1 MANKVFNDMTKKYTS
16 TLQSALQAEYNNN
29 NNVGEVQLFQGMI
42 DYFEN
47 RPQCTAIK
55 THQHYVEYSNPVVR
69 CEISDILFVS
79 YSRHFPWMKIN
90 FLQAKKADFKS
101 TKEGL
106 ILNNT
111 KLKFGIAKNQY
122 DLLKNRPQINPLQT
136 GLPKDILNSACNSS
150 ITSYGVF
157 YNNPTRGNA
166 VNVEFAFEITD
177 LLHPTP
183 KVTSACFGTI
193 DTLYGC
199 ICNCKTYHH
208 PLCCYCYPYHPWE
221 RRNLLTTIDTSTFED
236 ALFNFQI
243 GSFVDNR
250 TAVVLSTA
258 ICELLKKEGK
268 TNHSFAQF
276 VETNRKYWSR
286 ISKDDNSRE
295 SITANLESLSLSTKY
310 VVLVD
315 VDNQEDRIND

>member
-1 MANKVFNDMTKKYTS
+1 MTKKITS

-55 THQHYVEYSNPVVR
+55 THQHYVQYGNPVVK

-166 VNVEFAFEITD
+166 VNVEFAFEITE

-193 DTLYGC
+193 DTLYGS

-208 PLCCYCYPYHPWE
+208 PLCCYCYPYHPRE
-221 RRNLLTTIDTSTFED
+221 CRNLLTTIDTSTFED

-243 GSFVDNR
+243 GSFVVDNR

-276 VETNRKYWSR
+276 VENRTH